1 MNALQA
7 LNDVIEYLETSYYNL
22 LNGSQQSTLWVSYTE
37 ETPIKGIR
45 IEDLGTNFILKIQ
58 ISDIRLF
65 KLNLQITPETFLIQG
80 QPTPSAIVEGYFC
93 PNGFESLIP
102 LPYPIFP
109 EPCWTQLRDDGLII
123 QLAKQLRI
131 PQSKVEIK
139 LPALSLVNRV
149 SSFPSSDLF
158 SSYK

>member
-7 LNDVIEYLETSYYNL
+7 LNDVIQHLETSYRNL
-22 LNGSQQSTLWVSYTE
+22 LNGSQPSTLWVSYTE
-37 ETPIKGIR
+37 ETPIKAIR
-45 IEDLGTNFILKIQ
+45 IEDLGTNFILKVQ
-58 ISDIRLF
+58 IADVRLF
-65 KLNLQITPETFLIQG
+65 RLNIQITPETFLIQG

-102 LPYPIFP
+102 LPHPIFP
-109 EPCWTQLRDDGLII
+109 EPCWTQLHDDGLII

-131 PQSKVEIK
+131 PQYKVEIK

-149 SSFPSSDLF
+149 SSLPSPDLF